1 MKEEQLKNLRA
12 QIGDLDEQ
20 IHHLIEE
27 LEMQLPFVGTSY
39 VTSDK
44 GVIRIEPEKELGYLE
59 LKVKVLKHVCAKL
72 SDLLQDL
79 YLDKFE

>member
-1 MKEEQLKNLRA
+1 MKEKQLKDLRT

-27 LEMQLPFVGTSY
+27 LEMQLPFVGSSY
-39 VTSDK
+39 ITSDE

-59 LKVKVLKHVCAKL
+59 LKVKVLKHTYAKL

-79 YLDKFE
+79 YLDKYE